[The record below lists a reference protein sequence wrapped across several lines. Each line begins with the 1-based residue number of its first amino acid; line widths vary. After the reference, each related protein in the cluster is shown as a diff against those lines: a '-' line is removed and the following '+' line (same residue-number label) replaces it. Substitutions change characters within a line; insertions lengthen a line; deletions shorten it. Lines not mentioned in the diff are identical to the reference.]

1 VEVGERGVILVRK
14 SSAFFLQKRDPL
26 EMSAH
31 HCLIRYL
38 RLCAADPSA
47 SPDFRELETA
57 KKPTRGRFGGCVE
70 SKLPDT
76 GRVVG

>member
-1 VEVGERGVILVRK
+1 MVKFCNKKTSLFVTK
-14 SSAFFLQKRDPL
+14 AHPL
-26 EMSAH
+26 EMIAH

-57 KKPTRGRFGGCVE
+57 KKPSRGRFGGCIE